1 MKGIFNSYCGT
12 RLLDSRYQKLE
23 MENAIIQAPPEAR
36 DNYTILCKYIKC
48 VFSSF
53 TKIMSPTN

>member
-23 MENAIIQAPPEAR
+23 MENAIIQAASEAR
-36 DNYTILCKYIKC
+36 DNYTILRKYIKC
-48 VFSSF
+48 VFFSLA
-53 TKIMSPTN
+53 KVVSPTN